1 MTNAFEFRDVTKRF
15 GKKVALDSVSL
26 AVSSRSIVGLIG
38 RNGSG
43 KTTLLRHITGLYLPT
58 SGECETLGCRTADL
72 GAPELSKIGAM
83 NQHDTFIDWMSVEQ
97 FLRYIETFYATWD
110 RRLEAHLIDQ
120 LEVDT
125 SARIGTLSPGNSQK
139 IGLIAATCHH
149 PSLLL
154 LDEPLSDLDPIVR
167 SRTISML
174 LDRFSD
180 DELTMVI
187 SSHMLHDIERIVDRI
202 VCVDRGRVVADA
214 PLDDLREQY
223 GLNLEELFPILT
235 GSATETGSETGDKL
249 SGGSGR

>member
-1 MTNAFEFRDVTKRF
+1 MTNAFEFRAVTKRF

-26 AVSSRSIVGLIG
+26 AVPPRSIVGLIG

-58 SGECETLGCRTADL
+58 SGECETFGCRTANL
-72 GAPELSKIGAM
+72 GATQLSKIGSA

-97 FLRYIETFYATWD
+97 FLRYIETFYTTWD

-125 SARIGTLSPGNSQK
+125 SGRIGTLSPGNSQK

-167 SRTISML
+167 SRTITML

-202 VCVDRGRVVADA
+202 VCVDKGRIVADA

-235 GSATETGSETGDKL
+235 GSVAETETVLGNKPTIGF
-249 SGGSGR
+249 G